1 MNLIWWGLT
10 ILLVIGLAVLAIVVS
25 IGAVALFVVSIVEYI
40 EVKLGIVTIGE
51 DEEELIVQAEKQRDE
66 QRKAFKGPWT
76 LAAQV
81 KPYNSKVFR
90 FFRAKETLEKKQAK
104 ES

>member
-1 MNLIWWGLT
+1 MNVFWWALT
-10 ILLVIGLAVLAIVVS
+10 IFLVLGLAALAIILG
-25 IGAVALFVVSIVEYI
+25 IGAVALFLVSIVEYI
-40 EVKLGIVTIGE
+40 EGKLGIVTIRE
-51 DEEELIVQAEKQRDE
+51 DEEKLIVQAAKLREE

-76 LAAQV
+76 LASQV
-81 KPYNSKVFR
+81 KLYNSKVFR

>member
-25 IGAVALFVVSIVEYI
+25 IGAVVLFVVSIVEYI
-40 EVKLGIVTIGE
+40 EANLGIVTIGE
-51 DEEELIVQAEKQRDE
+51 DEEELIVQAEKVREE

-76 LAAQV
+76 LASRV